1 MRVLKKHNFQDLK
14 EHNFFS
20 NTLRSCIKVFFF
32 LFKERHDKMIPTDK
46 ARERKTNAEHSIAKV
61 DEQLLISLRVIKL

>member
-1 MRVLKKHNFQDLK
+1 MYQSF
-14 EHNFFS
+14 
-20 NTLRSCIKVFFF
+20 FFF